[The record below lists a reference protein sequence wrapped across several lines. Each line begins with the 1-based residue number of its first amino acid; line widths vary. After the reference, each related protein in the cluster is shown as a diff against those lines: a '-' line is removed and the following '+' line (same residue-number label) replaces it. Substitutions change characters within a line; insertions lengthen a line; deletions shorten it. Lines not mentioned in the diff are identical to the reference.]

1 MNTVDFRRFLRGLPE
16 FERLSG
22 RSLDAL
28 ATQMQIED
36 YPAGHVLV
44 TQGQCGSAMQVLIT
58 GRVETEAR
66 SSEYGETHELANGS
80 IIGLLSFANIP
91 ELENCCCKQ
100 AVQVATL
107 SRERFNALF
116 SVSPAAARLIQYM
129 LAVKLAQLLQA
140 QNRTLRQALRIK
152 STPKKS
158 ESLLKQWLGFS
169 P

>member
-22 RSLDAL
+22 RSLDVL

-44 TQGQCGSAMQVLIT
+44 TQGQCGVAMQVLIT
-58 GRVETEAR
+58 GRIEAGPL
-66 SSEYGETHELANGS
+66 SAEYGETRKLAQGS
-80 IIGLLSFANIP
+80 IIGLLSLANIP
-91 ELENCCCKQ
+91 ELENCRCQ
-100 AVQVATL
+100 EAVQVATL
-107 SRERFNALF
+107 SRERFDALF
-116 SVSPAAARLIQYM
+116 SLSPAAARLIQYM

-158 ESLLKQWLGFS
+158 ESLFKQLFGV
-169 P
+169 